1 MYLDKWEEKA
11 LNGEYGEAAQLA
23 MRLIVKVGEALG
35 AERLIRISHAHVS
48 GISYDNIG
56 EAGLEFIKS
65 LYEMGGRARVFSTFN
80 PVGIS
85 IGVDSFLN
93 RDRVLVKRQEEI
105 IKYLVGMGFKFS
117 ATCIPYMIR
126 EPRQGEHLAWGESSA
141 VVVANSVYGARTNRE
156 GGPIA
161 LAAALIGRIYE
172 WGLHLDGNRKPSIY
186 VKYEGN
192 LLDEPYSGLLGYLV
206 GLNNPSTIPYIDARF
221 GSRRGVLSFAAASA
235 AAGNLAMTIIRGVS
249 PEDKG
254 PPKYTE
260 DKVVYNFND
269 LLRLKRDL
277 ENAGIEEVEAFF
289 TGCPHHSVDVID
301 YLEDVFVRMG
311 VRKVSKPIWVSVPA
325 MTVDRGV
332 VERLRSRNVVV
343 LPGTCPVV
351 SRMAGIV
358 KAIATDSLK
367 TVFYLP
373 RRHGIGV
380 RIMSLKEFI
389 EYYGEK

>member
-1 MYLDKWEEKA
+1 VYLDKWEEKA
-11 LNGEYGEAAQLA
+11 LNGEYGEAVQLA

-35 AERLIRISHAHVS
+35 AERLLRISHAHVS

-80 PVGIS
+80 PVGVS

-93 RDRVLVKRQEEI
+93 RDRVLVKKQEEI
-105 IKYLVGMGFKFS
+105 IRYLIGMGFKFS

-161 LAAALIGRIYE
+161 LAAALTGRIYE
-172 WGLHLDGNRKPSIY
+172 WGLHLSENRKPSIY
-186 VKYEGN
+186 VKYEGSP
-192 LLDEPYSGLLGYLV
+192 LDEPYSGLLGYLV

-249 PEDKG
+249 PEDEG

-260 DKVVYNFND
+260 DKVVYDFND
-269 LLRLKRDL
+269 LLKLKKDL
-277 ENAGIEEVEAFF
+277 ENAGTEEVEAFF
-289 TGCPHHSVDVID
+289 TGCPHHSVDVIG
-301 YLEDVFVRMG
+301 YIEDVFIRMG
-311 VRKVSKPIWVSVPA
+311 LRKVSKPIWVSVPA

-351 SRMAGIV
+351 SRMRDIV

-373 RRHGIGV
+373 RRHGISV